1 LETHVRNVGWL
12 LFYMGIGMGV
22 LAIAVLVFNGGFSG
36 ILLTNDPFYK
46 RKDIASIPLTRVL
59 AVIYVVYSLIMAVPI
74 TLLGRAIL
82 NWKPWAKTGGMLLAS
97 VNMLY
102 FPIGTAVGLYA
113 IWVLNDEATEFL
125 FEHAPAGGAK
135 R

>member
-1 LETHVRNVGWL
+1 
-12 LFYMGIGMGV
+12 MGIGMGV

-74 TLLGRAIL
+74 ALLGRDGGLAAPLSDVPLIVPSHSTAHIQEAHLVLIHIL
-82 NWKPWAKTGGMLLAS
+82 CARIEQLIFGSSPQKSPHSA
-97 VNMLY
+97 
-102 FPIGTAVGLYA
+102 
-113 IWVLNDEATEFL
+113 
-125 FEHAPAGGAK
+125 
-135 R
+135 